1 MTDQEIIIQLS
12 KIIAEQHKK
21 ITSLESM
28 NDYLRKIDKEQTH
41 RIKELD
47 VKVNLRTEPIIQN

>member
-28 NDYLRKIDKEQTH
+28 NDYLRKIDKEQTD